1 MTVAARARAAIA
13 RWDAV
18 GARRRATRAG
28 ALGHVDLLA
37 RGVFVSTSDGV
48 WHRFGTPLPGHLRR
62 SRQHVDVVGA
72 EPSRHP
78 VRDALLQVARRLPPP
93 WLFVSHGPSG
103 PYTVVTTTFEGGLL
117 FLEPGRSVAR
127 TIEAASATERYAVLR
142 RRFAEHVRCP
152 SYRVLDDLLV
162 EEFVA
167 GRHPLELGEDERVAL
182 VRRLVLDY
190 AHLAR
195 GEWEPDPRR
204 IVESA
209 VDLVLRGPLPD
220 GFPSPAELAAFVART
235 PEWGTVPSG
244 ADPQV
249 NNLVVAPDGTPVPI
263 DLGVMVLAPFFV
275 FPVGMIASAHG
286 AVLAAYLDG
295 DLDAAV
301 GDLFA
306 SGRAAF
312 DATPRDRVLVLA
324 LWAAV
329 TCWYEA
335 RRLAAVDDVDRVGS
349 LLAEQWDELGLAL
362 PGATA

>member
-1 MTVAARARAAIA
+1 MTAAARARAALA
-13 RWDAV
+13 RWNAV
-18 GARRRATRAG
+18 GARRRATRTG
-28 ALGHVDLLA
+28 ALGHADLLA
-37 RGVFVSTSDGV
+37 RGVFVSTSEGV
-48 WHRFGTPLPGHLRR
+48 WHRFGTPLPHHLRR
-62 SRQHVDVVGA
+62 SRRHLDVVGA

-78 VRDALLQVARRLPPP
+78 LRDALLLAARRLPPP
-93 WLFVSHGPSG
+93 WAFLSHGPSG
-103 PYTVVTTTFEGGLL
+103 PYTVVTTTFEGGML

-127 TIEAASATERYAVLR
+127 TVEGGGANERYATLR
-142 RRFAEHVRCP
+142 RRFSEHVRCP
-152 SYRVLDDLLV
+152 SYRFVDDLLV
-162 EEFVA
+162 EEFVT
-167 GRHPLELGEDERVAL
+167 GRHPLELDDDALVAL
-182 VRRLVLDY
+182 VRTLVLDY

-195 GEWEPDPRR
+195 AEWEVDSRR

-209 VDLVLRGPLPD
+209 LDLVRGAALPD
-220 GFPSPAELAAFVART
+220 GFPSPSELAAFVART

-295 DLDAAV
+295 GLDEAV
-301 GDLFA
+301 GQLFTSA
-306 SGRAAF
+306 RAAF
-312 DATPRDRVLVLA
+312 DATRRDRVLVLA

-335 RRLAAVDDVDRVGS
+335 RRLTVVDDLARVGA
-349 LLAEQWDELGLAL
+349 LLAEQWDDLGLGA
-362 PGATA
+362 PGTAP

>member
-1 MTVAARARAAIA
+1 MNAARAVLA

-18 GARRRATRAG
+18 SARRRVTRAG
-28 ALGHVDLLA
+28 ALGHADLLA
-37 RGVFVSTSDGV
+37 RGVFVSTEDGV
-48 WHRFGTPLPGHLRR
+48 WHRLGTSVPRHLRR
-62 SRQHVDVVGA
+62 SRQHVDVPGA

-78 VRDALLQVARRLPPP
+78 VRDVLLRVARRLPPP
-93 WLFVSHGPSG
+93 WLFVSHRPSG
-103 PYTVVTTTFEGGLL
+103 PYSVVTTTFEGGLL

-127 TIEAASATERYAVLR
+127 TVEPGTGHERYAALR

-152 SYRVLDDLLV
+152 SYRFDHDLLV
-162 EEFVA
+162 EEFVV
-167 GRHPLELGEDERVAL
+167 GRHPLELDDDERVAL
-182 VRRLVLDY
+182 VRALVLDY
-190 AHLAR
+190 ARLASH
-195 GEWEPDPRR
+195 EWEADPRR

-209 VDLVLRGPLPD
+209 VALLGGVRLPA
-220 GFPSPAELAAFVART
+220 GFPSHAELSAFVART

-249 NNLVVAPDGTPVPI
+249 NNLVAAPDGTPVPI

-286 AVLAAYLDG
+286 AVLAAYLHG

-301 GDLFA
+301 QELFA
-306 SGRAAF
+306 AGRASF
-312 DATPRDRVLVLA
+312 TTTSHDRVLVLA

-335 RRLAAVDDVDRVGS
+335 RRLAAVDDVARVGA
-349 LLAEQWDELGLAL
+349 LLAEQWDDLGLAG
-362 PGATA
+362 PVAA